1 MKKQIWHDQH
11 GNEIDSPLGPDGIP
25 THSKVKD
32 AIDAKRKPLL
42 RPPGKKK

>member
-1 MKKQIWHDQH
+1 MKKQIWHDQQ
-11 GNEIDSPLGPDGIP
+11 GNEIDSPLGPDGIL

-32 AIDAKRKPLL
+32 AIDAKRKPQP